1 MRVRGVCASC
11 CCPMYQL
18 FIKNCLV
25 GNDLVQYRAAIGA
38 FYAVTHKLIRA
49 SEFKLNLLFQLYCA
63 INICCILS
71 LRCVIKNDEFT
82 LYRIILLI
90 ICMDIHLNPGP
101 ASDTINSLDILH
113 LNIRSIRNKIDYI
126 SEFSD
131 THQILCFSETHLDNT
146 VDADSLKIEGYDEP
160 LRKDRT
166 LNGGGVMVYIS
177 SSLIYKRRLDL
188 ENIRLETIWVEI
200 KLKSF
205 NLLLCCFY
213 RSDFF

>member
-1 MRVRGVCASC
+1 M
-11 CCPMYQL
+11 
-18 FIKNCLV
+18 

-38 FYAVTHKLIRA
+38 FYAVTHRLIRA
-49 SEFKLNLLFQLYCA
+49 SELKFNLLFQLYCA

-71 LRCVIKNDEFT
+71 LRCFIKNDEFT
-82 LYRIILLI
+82 LYRLILLI
-90 ICMDIHLNPGP
+90 ISMDIHLNPGP

-113 LNIRSIRNKIDYI
+113 LNTRSIRNKIDYV

-131 THQILCFSETHLDNT
+131 TYQILCFSETHLDNS
-146 VDADSLKIEGYDEP
+146 VDVDTLKIEGYNEP

-166 LNGGGVMVYIS
+166 QNGGGIMVYIS
-177 SSLIYKRRLDL
+177 SSLIYKRRFDL
-188 ENIRLETIWVEI
+188 ENIRLETIWVKI

-213 RSDFF
+213 RSDFFVSQIRLLPSFSRLLKKL